1 MRKSVNSEL
10 KVKHPYSYLIKVI
23 LLGIVMLFSGIFS
36 AVMINEISHSH
47 VMAWTETCPD
57 CGVTFDTL
65 GIYNSNCPYCNEYT
79 VNLEDF
85 HVVNR
90 TGK

>member
-36 AVMINEISHSH
+36 AVMINEISHDH
-47 VMAWTETCPD
+47 HID
-57 CGVTFDTL
+57 N
-65 GIYNSNCPYCNEYT
+65 GIYAADDEFT
-79 VNLEDF
+79 MTMTWDGTK
-85 HVVNR
+85 R
-90 TGK
+90 TKA